1 MPHPA
6 TFIHPL
12 VACLLAPLLL
22 GVITRVKAR
31 AAGRRGAPLIQPYH
45 DLARLLRKGT
55 VYSTTATALVRLG
68 PVASL
73 AAIFLALLLVPL
85 PGLGAAVAFPGDLAA
100 LAGLLA
106 LARLATVLAALDTGS
121 PFEGMGASRELFFG
135 ALAEPALLVAL
146 TALARAA
153 GSASLTPIYAAVTPA
168 LWLTAGP
175 ALLMVGVALLVVALA
190 ENARVPVDDP
200 LTHLELTMIHEA
212 MVLDHAGP
220 DLAFIDYGAAL
231 KLWLTLALVAALLP
245 LRTGTPW
252 IDAGA
257 CVLAIFTG
265 AAVIGVI
272 ESSMARLRLVR
283 VPQLLVGA
291 AALAGLAAM
300 LTLR

>member
-1 MPHPA
+1 
-6 TFIHPL
+6 
-12 VACLLAPLLL
+12 
-22 GVITRVKAR
+22 
-31 AAGRRGAPLIQPYH
+31 
-45 DLARLLRKGT
+45 
-55 VYSTTATALVRLG
+55 
-68 PVASL
+68 
-73 AAIFLALLLVPL
+73 
-85 PGLGAAVAFPGDLAA
+85 
-100 LAGLLA
+100 
-106 LARLATVLAALDTGS
+106 
-121 PFEGMGASRELFFG
+121 MGASRELFFG

-175 ALLMVGVALLVVALA
+175 ALLKVGVALHVEAHA